1 MTNWRKVV
9 NVPSILDPR
18 CAPLMVGA
26 AFQLMLTPW
35 MAPVFMLA
43 LMQGAAQQASRTDK
57 R

>member
-1 MTNWRKVV
+1 M

-26 AFQLMLTPW
+26 AIQLMLTPW